1 MIHPFPNDGF
11 GFALKLDFLPKC
23 ATAVGL
29 LLAKQDFLFF
39 SKQTQR
45 GLDKRLKSFLAH
57 QSVLAKQHFNYLSAS
72 ESVTS
77 ELDFLE

>member
-11 GFALKLDFLPKC
+11 GFALQSDFQPKC

-39 SKQTQR
+39 SKQTQK

-57 QSVLAKQHFNYLSAS
+57 QSVLAK
-72 ESVTS
+72 
-77 ELDFLE
+77 